1 MRCIDP
7 ANATLLA
14 GNERSPLDES
24 NAGEL
29 VPWFHELQ
37 MDNYL
42 SRCDDILAVLVNEG
56 RLSNENEL
64 DDLEYCADLYK
75 AIMDT
80 SVCR

>member
-14 GNERSPLDES
+14 GNKWSPLDES

-42 SRCDDILAVLVNEG
+42 SRCGDILADVVKEG
-56 RLSNENEL
+56 RLGNENEL
-64 DDLEYCADLYK
+64 DDL
-75 AIMDT
+75 
-80 SVCR
+80 